1 MADSADVERRLSEK
15 ESEISDLRQRL
26 DQEVGRLNRLLEITV
41 LLNSTLKL
49 EELLGLILSSASE
62 LLDAETSSL
71 FLLDDETGELTVVVA
86 TGQPAED
93 VVQQRVPAGEGIV
106 GWVVANDEP
115 ATVDSPAD
123 DARFYSGIDE
133 KTGFETRN
141 LLAAPLRTKER
152 VIGVI
157 EVINKRSGAFSER
170 DVELATALASHAA
183 IAVDNAR
190 LYAGLADAVVTSRL
204 SYRL

>member
-1 MADSADVERRLSEK
+1 MADSTEMEERDRQIAELTRRLEH
-15 ESEISDLRQRL
+15 
-26 DQEVGRLNRLLEITV
+26 EVGTLNRLIEITG
-41 LLNSTLKL
+41 LLNSTLNVD
-49 EELLGLILSSASE
+49 ELLALIMRSGAD
-62 LLDAETSSL
+62 LLEAETSSL